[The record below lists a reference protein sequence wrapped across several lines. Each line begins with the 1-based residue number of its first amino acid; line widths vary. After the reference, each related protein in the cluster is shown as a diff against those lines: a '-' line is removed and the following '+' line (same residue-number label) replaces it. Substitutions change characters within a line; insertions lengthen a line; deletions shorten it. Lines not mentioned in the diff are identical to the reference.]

1 MQVRE
6 IMTTPA
12 MTCTPLTS
20 LAVASRRMAE
30 ANCGILPVVNDKE
43 MLVGVITDRDICLAM
58 SRTNR
63 NALNISVREVMTRK
77 VVSVQPGDDMR
88 QALTLMRSGRVRRV
102 PVVDAA
108 GQVTGLLSLDDVVVR
123 GAPHGEPGT
132 REIVETLH
140 AVCNRRR
147 RAA

>member
-6 IMTTPA
+6 IMTTQPT
-12 MTCTPLTS
+12 TCTPLTS

-30 ANCGILPVVNDKE
+30 ADCGILPVVNGNG

-63 NALNISVREVMTRK
+63 NALSVSVREVMTRK
-77 VVSVQPGDDMR
+77 VVSVQPGDEMR
-88 QALTLMRSGRVRRV
+88 QVLALMRTARVRRV
-102 PVVDAA
+102 PVVDEA
-108 GQVTGLLSLDDVVVR
+108 GRVTGLLSLDDVFVR
-123 GAPHGEPGT
+123 ALPSSDLGV
-132 REIVETLH
+132 RQIVETLH
-140 AVCNRRR
+140 EVCARRP